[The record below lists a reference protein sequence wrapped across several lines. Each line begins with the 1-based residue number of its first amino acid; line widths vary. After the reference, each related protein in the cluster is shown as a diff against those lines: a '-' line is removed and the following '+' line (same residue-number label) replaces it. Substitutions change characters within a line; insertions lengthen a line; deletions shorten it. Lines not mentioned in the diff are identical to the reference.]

1 MKYLIDNKIEFNSD
15 DGSLFYPASK
25 DIIKLTLPASRLLEE
40 FLLSDGR
47 DLTRDYLL
55 ETVWDRHGLQASG
68 NNLNQYVSILRRNLA
83 MLDCH
88 ELIVTLP
95 KVGFRLN
102 TRISVMPVAETT
114 QQETAPVPRTPL
126 PLSQPLV
133 PETPVVTA
141 APKKKT
147 LPAILGAL
155 TVLCAAALGLW
166 EYQDDHDEKTVVT
179 HKESGCEVIFL
190 KDISE
195 RRQKDAMQE
204 VANIMKKNG
213 LQCLKD
219 NVIIY
224 NREVTV
230 SNLDTRRTLLSL
242 CVLGKNREI
251 ISCDNFYHYK
261 WIKP

>member
-1 MKYLIDNKIEFNSD
+1 MKFLIDNKIEFNSD
-15 DGSLFYPASK
+15 DGSLFYPASG

-40 FLLSDGR
+40 FLLSGGR

-83 MLDCH
+83 LLDCH

-102 TRISVMPVAETT
+102 TDMTIVPVAETAET
-114 QQETAPVPRTPL
+114 LPSPAQQSMT
-126 PLSQPLV
+126 
-133 PETPVVTA
+133 ETPVVSPA
-141 APKKKT
+141 RAKKKSLAVLSGT
-147 LPAILGAL
+147 LL
-155 TVLCAAALGLW
+155 VLCAAVYGAW
-166 EYQDDHDEKTVVT
+166 EYHDAHDEKTVII
-179 HKESGCEVIFL
+179 HQESGCEVIFL

-195 RRQKDAMQE
+195 RRKQDALQE
-204 VANIMKKNG
+204 VTNIMKKYN
-213 LQCLKD
+213 LQCNKD

-230 SNLDTRRTLLSL
+230 SNQDSRRTLLSL
-242 CVLGKNREI
+242 CILGKNREI